1 MHNEVS
7 GGNGW
12 QEECGVFGI
21 WAPDEPISELC
32 YLGLFSLQHRGQESA
47 GIAVTN
53 GMHIDVEK
61 GMGLM
66 PEVFRDRI
74 PELKGHCGIG
84 HVRYSTVGASLQS
97 NIQPIFAYFSGGFLS
112 LAHNGSLTNAK
123 KVREDLEKAGCVFQ
137 TTMDTEVIL
146 NLIARS
152 GKESIQDKII
162 ESLEN
167 IEGAYCLTIM
177 TGDKL
182 IGVRD
187 AYGFRPLCIGKIGN
201 GFVIASESCALD
213 AVGAEFLR
221 DVLPGE
227 IVVIDE
233 NGMTSFFLPQ
243 KRPSKLC
250 VFEYIYFARPDSTI
264 DGISVWQARYRMGQR
279 LAKEFPLDADIVI
292 PVPDTGIAAAIGL
305 AAESG
310 IPYKEGLIK
319 NRYIGRTFILPDQS
333 KRDAMVKMK
342 LNPIRATLEG
352 QRVILVDD
360 SIVRGTTSA
369 KLISLLREAGAKEVH
384 MCVSSPPIT
393 HPCYYGIDTSIR
405 KELIAATYSIEEIRQ
420 QIGADS
426 LNYLSPEGLLRAVCD
441 EGEEI
446 LCSACFSGK
455 YPTDVSEC
463 EEEGHKLEFG
473 KD

>member
-1 MHNEVS
+1 
-7 GGNGW
+7 
-12 QEECGVFGI
+12 
-21 WAPDEPISELC
+21 
-32 YLGLFSLQHRGQESA
+32 
-47 GIAVTN
+47 
-53 GMHIDVEK
+53 
-61 GMGLM
+61 
-66 PEVFRDRI
+66 
-74 PELKGHCGIG
+74 
-84 HVRYSTVGASLQS
+84 
-97 NIQPIFAYFSGGFLS
+97 
-112 LAHNGSLTNAK
+112 
-123 KVREDLEKAGCVFQ
+123 
-137 TTMDTEVIL
+137 
-146 NLIARS
+146 
-152 GKESIQDKII
+152 
-162 ESLEN
+162 
-167 IEGAYCLTIM
+167 
-177 TGDKL
+177 DKL

-227 IVVIDE
+227 IVMIDE